1 MSKLHSY
8 TTAIAR
14 AVKAKDAAAEADAR
28 RDFAEVHIA
37 DVIKR
42 SLYMA
47 SPLTE
52 EQRVRLTE
60 LLQGTS

>member
-1 MSKLHSY
+1 MPQLQSY

-14 AVKAKDAAAEADAR
+14 AVKAKDATAEADAR

-37 DVIKR
+37 DVIQR
-42 SLYMA
+42 SLSMA

-52 EQRVRLTE
+52 EQLVRLTE
-60 LLQGTS
+60 LLQGAS